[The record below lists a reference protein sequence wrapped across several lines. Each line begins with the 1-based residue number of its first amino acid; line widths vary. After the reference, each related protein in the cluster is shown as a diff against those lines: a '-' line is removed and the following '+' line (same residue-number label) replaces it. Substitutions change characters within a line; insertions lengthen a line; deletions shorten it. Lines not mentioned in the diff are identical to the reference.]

1 MKTYKYLN
9 KCVPSLYLKNI
20 NNKGYSFLF
29 LKKKRHFNNF
39 IPRYKNFN
47 NLFECI
53 EINDYN
59 YNTIIKKEKSI
70 LLYAYADYSYVSLNF
85 FNKLMDVFQE
95 QGIIEQINTNKN
107 KKLPFFKLNINNNNI
122 LVQNFHIKSIPLIQ
136 LRYKN
141 KLVCEISG
149 NGLNNKNE
157 LKEILR
163 RYHSYF
169 TPLNYVCNIN
179 DFLLREDELL
189 KEEDSS
195 EQLQNYKS
203 KSISNDINKETIPFE
218 IENVSND
225 KNDANHSIILNG
237 HNKITYEGHTLT
249 QDGILSNIHI
259 KYECSSYVTFKKLE
273 MLINQKIKNLDNIK
287 LLLNEIFNNHISYIS
302 INEHYSKIATRG
314 FLCLF
319 ENSSINDTPE
329 NGIENFLSIE
339 KLIELKK
346 NIENSNA
353 LNSIRNDLKLIN
365 FNEPI
370 MSLDNFKNIH
380 LKKIKNIEE
389 LLSGNIDKNKI
400 STLINDPNITHKENH
415 IVNSTNKIKKN
426 KEIDNIKIIYLS
438 RIYRILAIKY
448 LDIKQHDN
456 SMDCALESYKLTFP
470 LKNIDTKKSKILIEN
485 LILYLGAYNSS
496 VITFLSKLQF
506 SFTDKIFKVV
516 KFPHTRAI
524 KGGRPMMKRGKSGK
538 WLWLSQDWKPRWI
551 KKKTKL
557 ILEEEWK
564 CVPDKNVPF
573 WN

>member
-1 MKTYKYLN
+1 
-9 KCVPSLYLKNI
+9 
-20 NNKGYSFLF
+20 
-29 LKKKRHFNNF
+29 
-39 IPRYKNFN
+39 
-47 NLFECI
+47 
-53 EINDYN
+53 
-59 YNTIIKKEKSI
+59 
-70 LLYAYADYSYVSLNF
+70 
-85 FNKLMDVFQE
+85 MDVFQE
-95 QGIIEQINTNKN
+95 QDIIDQININKN

-136 LRYKN
+136 LRHKN

-149 NGLNNKNE
+149 NELNNKNE
-157 LKEILR
+157 LKEILQ

-169 TPLNYVCNIN
+169 TPLNYVYNIN

-189 KEEDSS
+189 KEEASS

-203 KSISNDINKETIPFE
+203 KSIPNDINKETIPFE
-218 IENVSND
+218 IENVSNE
-225 KNDANHSIILNG
+225 KNDANNNIILND
-237 HNKITYEGHTLT
+237 HNKMTYEGNTIT
-249 QDGILSNIHI
+249 KDDILNNMHI
-259 KYECSSYVTFKKLE
+259 KYKCSSYVTFKKLE

-302 INEHYSKIATRG
+302 INEHYSKIATRA

-319 ENSSINDTPE
+319 ENSNINDTPG
-329 NGIENFLSIE
+329 NDIGNFLSIE

-346 NIENSNA
+346 NLENNND
-353 LNSIRNDLKLIN
+353 LDSIRNDLKLIN

-370 MSLDNFKNIH
+370 MSLDNFKNLH

-389 LLSGNIDKNKI
+389 LLSENIDKNKTN
-400 STLINDPNITHKENH
+400 TLINDPNIIHKENH
-415 IVNSTNKIKKN
+415 IVNNTNKIKKN

-551 KKKTKL
+551 KKKTKQ

>member
-1 MKTYKYLN
+1 MKTYRYLN
-9 KCVPSLYLKNI
+9 KCGLSLYLKNI
-20 NNKGYSFLF
+20 NNEGYSILF

-39 IPRYKNFN
+39 IPHYKNSN
-47 NLFECI
+47 NKLFECI

-59 YNTIIKKEKSI
+59 YNSIIKKEKSI
-70 LLYAYADYSYVSLNF
+70 LLYAYADYSYVSLNL

-95 QGIIEQINTNKN
+95 QADIIEQININKN
-107 KKLPFFKLNINNNNI
+107 TKLPFFKLNINNNNI

-136 LRYKN
+136 LRHKN

-149 NGLNNKNE
+149 NELNNKNE

-189 KEEDSS
+189 KEGGNS
-195 EQLQNYKS
+195 EYLQNYKS
-203 KSISNDINKETIPFE
+203 QSIPNDINKETIPFK

-225 KNDANHSIILNG
+225 KNDSNHSTILNG
-237 HNKITYEGHTLT
+237 NNKMTYDGLQIS
-249 QDGILSNIHI
+249 QDGILNDVHI

-273 MLINQKIKNLDNIK
+273 ILINQKIKNLDNIK
-287 LLLNEIFNNHISYIS
+287 LLLNEIFNNHMSYIS
-302 INEHYSKIATRG
+302 INEHYNKIATRG

-319 ENSSINDTPE
+319 ENSNINDTPQ
-329 NGIENFLSIE
+329 NGIENSLPIE
-339 KLIELKK
+339 KFIELK
-346 NIENSNA
+346 NHLENN
-353 LNSIRNDLKLIN
+353 NDMDSIINDLKLIN

-389 LLSGNIDKNKI
+389 FLSGDIDKNK
-400 STLINDPNITHKENH
+400 E
-415 IVNSTNKIKKN
+415 TN
-426 KEIDNIKIIYLS
+426 NIKIIYLS
-438 RIYRILAIKY
+438 RIYRILAINY
-448 LDIKQHDN
+448 LDIKQYDN
-456 SMDCALESYKLTFP
+456 SLDCALESYKLTFP

-506 SFTDKIFKVV
+506 LFTNKIFKIV

-551 KKKTKL
+551 KKKTKQ

>member
-1 MKTYKYLN
+1 MKTYRYLN
-9 KCVPSLYLKNI
+9 KCGPSLYLKNI
-20 NNKGYSFLF
+20 NNEGYPILF
-29 LKKKRHFNNF
+29 LKKKRHFTNF
-39 IPRYKNFN
+39 IPHYKNSN
-47 NLFECI
+47 NKLFECI

-59 YNTIIKKEKSI
+59 YNSIIKKEKSI
-70 LLYAYADYSYVSLNF
+70 LLYAYADYSYVSLNL

-95 QGIIEQINTNKN
+95 QTDIIEQININKN
-107 KKLPFFKLNINNNNI
+107 TKLPFFKLNINNNNI

-136 LRYKN
+136 LRHKN

-149 NGLNNKNE
+149 NELNNKNE

-189 KEEDSS
+189 KEGGNS
-195 EQLQNYKS
+195 EHLQNYKS
-203 KSISNDINKETIPFE
+203 QSIPNDINKETIPFK

-225 KNDANHSIILNG
+225 KNDSNHSTILSG
-237 HNKITYEGHTLT
+237 SNKVTNDGLQIS
-249 QDGILSNIHI
+249 QDGILNDVHI

-273 MLINQKIKNLDNIK
+273 ILINQKIKNIDTIK

-319 ENSSINDTPE
+319 ENSTINDTPQ
-329 NGIENFLSIE
+329 NGIENLLTIE
-339 KLIELKK
+339 KLIELK
-346 NIENSNA
+346 NHLENNND
-353 LNSIRNDLKLIN
+353 LDSIRNDLKLIN

-389 LLSGNIDKNKI
+389 LLSGDIDKNK
-400 STLINDPNITHKENH
+400 E
-415 IVNSTNKIKKN
+415 TN
-426 KEIDNIKIIYLS
+426 NIKIIYLS

-456 SMDCALESYKLTFP
+456 SLDCALESYKLTFP

-485 LILYLGAYNSS
+485 LILYLGAYNPS

-506 SFTDKIFKVV
+506 LFTDKVFKVV

-551 KKKTKL
+551 KKKTKQ